1 MKSLAFNHLTFPKR
15 PKNNYLTAPIYL
27 EPMRGSG
34 ERITVVGVVVGL
46 QEFLVERLISS
57 EIAEAMYGKQ
67 AGALL
72 GFADMIVSDLTAHL
86 SHSEVLSWKP
96 CMAGVEMGS
105 LQESYA
111 DNPRHA
117 LSHVAMLHASLCKL
131 PALMALE
138 EDENDEPA
146 DKDNTLL
153 SWVKQVQNQA
163 ICNAPDWKT
172 YFNVKEFLADG
183 DSITLHFARK
193 NLAVNIGLIT
203 PSRLAPRIN
212 DAKIKLWNLDH
223 LPSQYN
229 DRRLLLGIP
238 RDDAPEMAN
247 HKIKEAVQGKI
258 AALYTE
264 AKNNNITVQTAYTAQ
279 QAVELLAA

>member
-1 MKSLAFNHLTFPKR
+1 MTDIIAGIILRKTPLTVGSLNITWKAQILSD
-15 PKNNYLTAPIYL
+15 A
-27 EPMRGSG
+27 G
-34 ERITVVGVVVGL
+34 ELSAITK
-46 QEFLVERLISS
+46 QIPEREILVECLR
-57 EIAEAMYGKQ
+57 
-67 AGALL
+67 ALL
-72 GFADMIVSDLTAHL
+72 GRAMGLPIPRPMLLHDEALGLLFGSEELPHPDLKRAQL
-86 SHSEVLSWKP
+86 SLLL
-96 CMAGVEMGS
+96 VE
-105 LQESYA
+105 
-111 DNPRHA
+111 
-117 LSHVAMLHASLCKL
+117 
-131 PALMALE
+131 
-138 EDENDEPA
+138 
-146 DKDNTLL
+146 TLL
-153 SWVKQVQNQA
+153 SRWDYLPSA
-163 ICNAPDWKT
+163 IVFDEWIANPDRHGG
-172 YFNVKEFLADG
+172 NLLADG